1 MHIVHIISG
10 LGTGGAESFLA
21 TLAPRLSEK
30 GIEQT
35 VISLTGDGPL
45 AAPLEAADI
54 PVVRLDV
61 RRVGGAIQSVGQLC
75 RIVRDAKPDVLQG
88 WMYHGDLFATI
99 AHKLGGSGGRKLVW
113 NIRCSDMRLSD
124 YSLQLRA
131 IVRTCTW
138 LSPVPDVVI
147 ANSAAGGRVHVE
159 AGYKPRRLEILPNGV
174 DAARFVR
181 IDDDRRALRA
191 ELGLADDAII
201 AMHVARVDPMKDHA
215 TLIAAAKKL
224 RNCTLILVGA
234 GTEAYDQPPGI
245 QAVGPRRDVPRL
257 LSAGDIIVSSSA
269 YGEGF
274 SNAIAEGMSAGLV
287 PVATAVGDAADIVGE
302 TGRIVK
308 AGDPDALAA
317 AIQSIADLPAAER
330 ETRGRAARARIVE
343 RFSLDLAVERY
354 EALYRAP

>member
-124 YSLQLRA
+124 
-131 IVRTCTW
+131 
-138 LSPVPDVVI
+138 
-147 ANSAAGGRVHVE
+147 
-159 AGYKPRRLEILPNGV
+159 
-174 DAARFVR
+174 
-181 IDDDRRALRA
+181 
-191 ELGLADDAII
+191 
-201 AMHVARVDPMKDHA
+201 
-215 TLIAAAKKL
+215 
-224 RNCTLILVGA
+224 
-234 GTEAYDQPPGI
+234 
-245 QAVGPRRDVPRL
+245 
-257 LSAGDIIVSSSA
+257 
-269 YGEGF
+269 
-274 SNAIAEGMSAGLV
+274 
-287 PVATAVGDAADIVGE
+287 
-302 TGRIVK
+302 
-308 AGDPDALAA
+308 
-317 AIQSIADLPAAER
+317 
-330 ETRGRAARARIVE
+330 
-343 RFSLDLAVERY
+343 
-354 EALYRAP
+354 